1 MKQTYFNIPGWFNYS
16 ETYDM
21 IVDQIPDD
29 GKIVEIGSFLGRST
43 QYLATSLMN
52 ANKEQVKIYCVDTFE
67 GSSEHVSLKLP
78 KDFLSIFKE
87 NLKFF
92 IGREMVIPVQGRSDS
107 QQVLDKF
114 DDGSIDYIMVDG
126 AHEHEPVLDDMENW
140 WPKLKLEGVMFGDDF
155 QLESVS
161 QAVRQM
167 MTKLKTHGFSVNGST
182 EQTWFTSKEEHYKKF
197 EKVCPGINTLV

>member
-21 IVDQIPDD
+21 IVDQIPDN

-43 QYLATSLMN
+43 HYLATSLMN

-78 KDFLSIFKE
+78 KDFLYMFKE

-126 AHEHEPVLDDMENW
+126 AHEHEPVLDDIENW
-140 WPKLKLEGVMFGDDF
+140 WPKLKPEGVMFGDDF

-197 EKVCPGINTLV
+197 EKICPGINTLV

>member
-43 QYLATSLMN
+43 HYLATSLMN

-67 GSSEHVSLKLP
+67 GSSEHVNLKIP

-107 QQVLDKF
+107 QQVLDRF
-114 DDGSIDYIMVDG
+114 DNGSIDYIMVDG

-140 WPKLKLEGVMFGDDF
+140 WPKLKPEGVMFGDDF

-182 EQTWFTSKEEHYKKF
+182 EQTWFTSKKEHYKKF

>member
-43 QYLATSLMN
+43 HYLATSLMN

-78 KDFLSIFKE
+78 KDFLS
-87 NLKFF
+87 
-92 IGREMVIPVQGRSDS
+92 
-107 QQVLDKF
+107 
-114 DDGSIDYIMVDG
+114 
-126 AHEHEPVLDDMENW
+126 
-140 WPKLKLEGVMFGDDF
+140 MFNR
-155 QLESVS
+155 V
-161 QAVRQM
+161 
-167 MTKLKTHGFSVNGST
+167 
-182 EQTWFTSKEEHYKKF
+182 F
-197 EKVCPGINTLV
+197 EYL